1 MDCKIFMIEVYNKVR
16 QRKELPLMNEGLG
29 ELRVP

>member
-1 MDCKIFMIEVYNKVR
+1 MIEVYNKVR